1 MKLLKQFYTLASFKL
16 VEEIVMLA
24 SSTTIKVRVKD
35 LTSLKPYII
44 PSLEALH
51 Q

>member
-16 VEEIVMLA
+16 VEEIIMLA
-24 SSTTIKVRVKD
+24 SSTTIKLRIKA
-35 LTSLKPYII
+35 LTSFKPHII